1 MTYNSK
7 RTIVSMVAGIIL
19 AVSYIIYA
27 LVIKPPASDDLKPWA
42 VSLLVFIGM
51 GIISQILIQIV
62 FHIAFAIGIVVK
74 GKAVD
79 KENIGRIFTSIGT
92 EDEMNKLIS
101 LKSSRIGYICA
112 GVGLLI
118 TLAALALGV
127 SEVAALHILVGSFVV
142 GSLAEGCASVRFH
155 ERGVHNG

>member
-7 RTIVSMVAGIIL
+7 RTIVSMVAGTIL

-74 GKAVD
+74 GEAVD